1 MERGRG
7 GRERKGGGEREGDK
21 GRSHG
26 EGELDLKNNNN
37 NSVTHHTHPLL
48 DAHAYTLSPQGGNRC
63 LTPSSYV
70 CALIYNEYSR
80 LAPEI
85 GRQHCSYFLRAV
97 ICICGPADSY

>member
-7 GRERKGGGEREGDK
+7 GRERKGGGK
-21 GRSHG
+21 GRETRG
-26 EGELDLKNNNN
+26 GAMGKGNWIKKNNN

-97 ICICGPADSY
+97 ICNLWSC